1 MLIKNH
7 KTILSLQKNKMNK
20 FQLYILFFFC
30 FSLGFSQTQQEK
42 LEARKIQ
49 IQKEISAFSSLLQ
62 TEKKKEKSVLNE
74 IAEQKARIRLSEK
87 LISTTAKQKR
97 LLGDDIYS
105 TQLKI
110 NKLNRELKI
119 LKEDYEKMIV
129 KTYKSR
135 NDQSKIMFVLS
146 SQNFLQAYKR
156 IQYMKQYAGFRKMQ
170 GEEIQEKQ
178 IKLGVAKTKLEKDK
192 KQKEK
197 VLAENEAEKKLLV
210 EQKLEQEK
218 LAKLIQ
224 KDKKKYIADINKK
237 QNEEKDIDKK
247 IKKIIADEIAAA
259 NKRNAEKTGVKI
271 NAETSTSKFVLTPE
285 GQIVSNNFKG
295 NKGRF
300 SWPVDNGYVYSRFGI
315 HPHPV
320 HSNLTIENSGVEIAT
335 QPGSNARAIFEG
347 EVFQIQVVKSSNTK
361 AIYVKHGDFI
371 TVYMNLS
378 SVNVGVGDKVSV
390 KQILG
395 KIQTDS
401 SGKAV
406 IKFLVLQ
413 NTTYL
418 NPEQWLANM

>member
-1 MLIKNH
+1 
-7 KTILSLQKNKMNK
+7 MNK
-20 FQLYILFFFC
+20 FQLYLLFFFC

-42 LEARKIQ
+42 LEARKVQ
-49 IQKEISAFSSLLQ
+49 IQQEIAAYKNLLQ
-62 TEKKKEKSVLNE
+62 TEKNKEKSVLNE

-87 LISTTAKQKR
+87 LINTTAKQKR
-97 LLGDDIYS
+97 LLADDIYA

-178 IKLGVAKTKLEKDK
+178 IKLNIAKTKLEKDK
-192 KQKEK
+192 KQKEIII
-197 VLAENEAEKKLLV
+197 AENEAEKKLLL
-210 EQKLEQEK
+210 EQKKEQDI
-218 LAKLIQ
+218 LAKRIQ
-224 KDKKKYIADINKK
+224 KDKKKYLADISKK
-237 QNEEKDIDKK
+237 QREARDIDKK
-247 IKKIIADEIAAA
+247 IKQIIADEIAAA
-259 NKRNAEKTGVKI
+259 NKRNAQKAGAKPSK
-271 NAETSTSKFVLTPE
+271 ATSSSKFELTPE
-285 GQIVSNNFKG
+285 GKIVSNNFKG

-300 SWPVDNGYVYSRFGI
+300 SWPVDNGFVYSRFGV

-335 QPGSNARAIFEG
+335 KPGTNARAIFEG
-347 EVFQIQVVKSSNTK
+347 EVFQIQVVKATNTK

-378 SVNVGVGDKVSV
+378 GVNVGVGDKVSA

-395 KIQTDS
+395 KIQTDAT
-401 SGKAV
+401 GKAI

>member
-49 IQKEISAFSSLLQ
+49 IQKEISAFSALLQ
-62 TEKKKEKSVLNE
+62 TEKKKERSVLNE

-156 IQYMKQYAGFRKMQ
+156 IQYMKQYAGFRKAQ
-170 GEEIQEKQ
+170 GVEIQEKQ
-178 IKLGVAKTKLEKDK
+178 TKLTVAKTKLEKDK

-197 VLAENEAEKKLLV
+197 ILAENEAEKKLLE
-210 EQKLEQEK
+210 EQKKEQEK

-224 KDKKKYIADINKK
+224 KDKKKYITDINKK
-237 QNEEKDIDKK
+237 QKEAKAIDKQ
-247 IKKIIADEIAAA
+247 IKKIIADEIAAT
-259 NKRNAEKTGVKI
+259 NKRNAAKSGVKA
-271 NAETSTSKFVLTPE
+271 NTSSSKFELTPE
-285 GQIVSNNFKG
+285 GKIVSNNFKG

-300 SWPVDNGYVYSRFGI
+300 SWPVDNGYVYSRFGV

-335 QPGSNARAIFEG
+335 QPGSSARAIFEG
-347 EVFQIQVVKSSNTK
+347 EVFQIQVVKSTNTK

-401 SGKAV
+401 SGKAI